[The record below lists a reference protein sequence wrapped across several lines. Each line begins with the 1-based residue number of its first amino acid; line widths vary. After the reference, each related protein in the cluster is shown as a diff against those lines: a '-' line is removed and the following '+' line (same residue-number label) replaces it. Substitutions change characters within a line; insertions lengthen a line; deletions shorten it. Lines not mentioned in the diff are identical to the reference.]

1 MALFVKKKKL
11 WQKCSFWIYS
21 GKFKV
26 ISLRFLEVILN
37 IYGIFLMIFRF
48 LSANF
53 QISSC
58 KFSDFF
64 LQIFKFFKYG
74 HFGPKRPVFGRFW
87 GPPVTFPG
95 GLKGSNW
102 PPRMWNTMF
111 NHVQPMFNPF
121 GLAGT
126 AYGQIWPFR
135 AKKEP
140 FLAIKMA

>member
-1 MALFVKKKKL
+1 MNRAANLCNRARHIMASLLGPFNPPEIVTGGIRSARKLIKNGIIRKKKL
-11 WQKCSFWIYS
+11 GQKCSFWIYS

-95 GLKGSNW
+95 GLKGSIR
-102 PPRMWNTMF
+102 PPWM
-111 NHVQPMFNPF
+111 
-121 GLAGT
+121 
-126 AYGQIWPFR
+126 
-135 AKKEP
+135 
-140 FLAIKMA
+140 

>member
-1 MALFVKKKKL
+1 MALFVKKKL
-11 WQKCSFWIYS
+11 GQKCSFWIYS

-64 LQIFKFFKYG
+64 LQIFA
-74 HFGPKRPVFGRFW
+74 KRPVFGRFW

-95 GLKGSNW
+95 GLKGSN
-102 PPRMWNTMF
+102 
-111 NHVQPMFNPF
+111 
-121 GLAGT
+121 
-126 AYGQIWPFR
+126 
-135 AKKEP
+135 
-140 FLAIKMA
+140 